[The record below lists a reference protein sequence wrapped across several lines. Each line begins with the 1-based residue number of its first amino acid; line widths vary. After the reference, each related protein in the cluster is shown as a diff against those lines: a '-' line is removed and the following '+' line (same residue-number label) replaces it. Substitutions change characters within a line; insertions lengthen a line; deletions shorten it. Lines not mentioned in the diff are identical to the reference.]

1 MSSLED
7 TKNIE
12 SSEEHEQES
21 VANSGESELRQGL
34 QNSIKNRE
42 QAYQYL
48 ADAAAYLEKEDS
60 HSPVPYLVYKAID
73 WGRLNATDLYREV
86 FIRHEGTLNIFDL
99 VGIDGQEK
107 EAWVEQ
113 LGWKSEI
120 KHE

>member
-1 MSSLED
+1 MSSSED
-7 TKNIE
+7 TREIE
-12 SSEEHEQES
+12 AGEGQEHKS
-21 VANSGESELRQGL
+21 VASSTESELRPRL
-34 QNSIKNRE
+34 KNSITTRE

-99 VGIDGQEK
+99 VGIDGPEK
-107 EAWVEQ
+107 EV
-113 LGWKSEI
+113 
-120 KHE
+120 